1 MSLFSGSR
9 LPSWLAGM
17 LFYGLALLI
26 LLRPFGLTWHDW
38 QRSGQIMLGV
48 AAALYLLCTR
58 APLPFDRQS
67 RSILALVAVGGL
79 LSSALARQPLWGVT
93 EVALMATCVTILWAT
108 ASLRQSAGSALD
120 RILLTGTA
128 LICGIKLLQFLIM
141 YGLVLARGDI
151 ALDLDRLMD
160 GFSNQRFYGQFI
172 TLTLPLLALPLLSP
186 GRRSGLAIRFFMLL
200 AGWWMLAIASGTRG
214 TWLAMA
220 VTMPILALTGN
231 AGRRWASWQLLGAMA
246 GFGLFWLLFN
256 AAPGWI
262 GLEVGN
268 HPAHRMNTSLSL
280 RDSLWLQAWQMIKAY
295 PLLGAGP
302 MHFAEIF
309 NGNAVHPHNALLQW
323 LAEWGIPSALVL
335 TWALWRAARST
346 WQVLRTT
353 PTAPGP
359 HAWLYLCL
367 AGSVLA
373 ALTQSMVDGVIVM
386 PYSQLWLSLLAGWLL
401 ALHPKSAT
409 PAAASPGMK
418 ASWLGASMAATVLL
432 LAIMIR
438 DLPNLAAQQNA
449 YLAVHD
455 IQLMPRFWCQ
465 GLIAPASEGSSE
477 GVQAKP

>member
-1 MSLFSGSR
+1 MSPSSGSR
-9 LPSWLAGM
+9 LPSWLAGL
-17 LFYGLALLI
+17 LFYGLGMLI
-26 LLRPFGLTWHDW
+26 LLRPFDLTWHDW
-38 QRSGQIMLGV
+38 QRSGQIALGL
-48 AAALYLLCTR
+48 AGSLYLLCTR
-58 APLPFDRQS
+58 APLPFDRPS
-67 RSILALVAVGGL
+67 RAILALVTGGGL
-79 LSSALARQPLWGVT
+79 LSSLLAHQPLWGVT

-108 ASLRQSAGSALD
+108 ASLRQSAGSVLD
-120 RILLTGTA
+120 RTLLTGTA
-128 LICGIKLLQFLIM
+128 LICSIKLLQFLTM
-141 YGLVLARGDI
+141 YGLVLARGDV

-172 TLTLPLLALPLLSP
+172 TLTLPLLALPLLQRGHRP
-186 GRRSGLAIRFFMLL
+186 GLAIPFFMLL

-220 VTMPILALTGN
+220 VAMLILALTGN
-231 AGRRWASWQLLGAMA
+231 AGRRWASWQLWGATA
-246 GFGLFWLLFN
+246 GFGLFWLLFD

-280 RDSLWLQAWQMIKAY
+280 RDSLWLQAWQMIKTH

-323 LAEWGIPSALVL
+323 LAEWGVPSALAL
-335 TWALWRAARST
+335 AWLLWRAARST
-346 WQVLRTT
+346 WKVLRTMQ
-353 PTAPGP
+353 TAPGP
-359 HAWLYLCL
+359 DDWLYLCL

-373 ALTQSMVDGVIVM
+373 ALVQSMVDGVIVM
-386 PYSQLWLSLLAGWLL
+386 PYSQLWLCLLAGWLL
-401 ALHPKSAT
+401 ALHPK
-409 PAAASPGMK
+409 PAAPDLAPAGLS
-418 ASWLGASMAATVLL
+418 AAWHGASMAAAGLL
-432 LAIMIR
+432 LAVMIR

-477 GVQAKP
+477 GVPAKP